1 MTVRQLRQALFAIRD
16 QDRPI
21 EASEVLALLNPTA
34 DAEVEPIPTDKT
46 QVELAQVERVAIR
59 DADAM
64 YATYRGEPSRVFDGR
79 ANGVWHGAA
88 AELGVDPHDP
98 NVRALYLKTLIA
110 RCGQIS
116 DEQD

>member
-21 EASEVLALLNPTA
+21 DAAEVLALLHPTE
-34 DAEVEPIPTDKT
+34 DKKVEPSP
-46 QVELAQVERVAIR
+46 VERLAIR
-59 DADAM
+59 DADAI
-64 YATYRGEPSRVFDGR
+64 YETYRTEPSRVFDGR
-79 ANGVWHGAA
+79 ANGAWYAAA
-88 AELGVDPHDP
+88 AELGVDPQDGEVH
-98 NVRALYLKTLIA
+98 ALYLKTLVA

>member
-21 EASEVLALLNPTA
+21 EAAEVLALLSPTG
-34 DAEVEPIPTDKT
+34 DTQVEPAPPDGT
-46 QVELAQVERVAIR
+46 QVELARVERLAIR
-59 DADAM
+59 DADAI
-64 YATYRGEPSRVFDGR
+64 YETYRGEPSRVFDGR
-79 ANGVWHGAA
+79 ANGAWHAAA

-98 NVRALYLKTLIA
+98 NVRALYLKTLVA